1 LTQESITMNKLNIS
15 VRAQART
22 ALACVAVAASMGLA
36 STALAQK
43 VFPSPEAAA
52 DALVAGLATND
63 DAAVRATLGA
73 NYRRFIPADS
83 VSDEDRLDFLA
94 AWSRAHKV
102 VTNGDRAVVEAGRN
116 GWTLPIP
123 LVKSATGWKFDV
135 SAAPEQ
141 MRLRRIGRNELAAI
155 QVALAY
161 TDAQEDYYAANPD
174 RQAVR
179 HYAMRNLSS
188 PGKRDGLY
196 WPALQGEAESPL
208 GAAFAD
214 ARPGMAYHGYLYR
227 VLTAQ
232 GKDAT
237 GGAKNYVRDKLMTEG
252 YALIAWP
259 ERWGD
264 TGVMSFIVS
273 RDGVVHQ
280 KNLGP
285 GTDAAARKVTAYNPD
300 STWERAGAAN

>member
-1 LTQESITMNKLNIS
+1 
-15 VRAQART
+15 
-22 ALACVAVAASMGLA
+22 
-36 STALAQK
+36 
-43 VFPSPEAAA
+43 
-52 DALVAGLATND
+52 
-63 DAAVRATLGA
+63 
-73 NYRRFIPADS
+73 
-83 VSDEDRLDFLA
+83 
-94 AWSRAHKV
+94 V
-102 VTNGDRAVVEAGRN
+102 VNGDRAVVEAGRN

-123 LVKSATGWKFDV
+123 LLKSAAGWKFDV
-135 SAAPEQ
+135 AAAPEQ
-141 MRLRRIGRNELAAI
+141 MRQRRIGRNELAAI

-161 TDAQEDYYAANPD
+161 TDAQDEYYAANPD

-179 HYAMRNLSS
+179 HYAMRSLSS

-196 WPALQGEAESPL
+196 WPALPGEVESPL

-227 VLTAQ
+227 VLKAQ
-232 GKDAT
+232 GKDAP
-237 GGAKNYVRDKLMTEG
+237 GGAKSYVRDGLMTEG

-273 RDGVVHQ
+273 RDGVVYQ

-285 GTDAAARKVTAYNPD
+285 GTDALARKVTAYNPD
-300 STWERAGAAN
+300 SSWEKVEATQ

>member
-1 LTQESITMNKLNIS
+1 MNKANVTLQALS
-15 VRAQART
+15 RA
-22 ALACVAVAASMGLA
+22 ALAAGLALAAAIGLA
-36 STALAQK
+36 STAQAQK
-43 VFPSPEAAA
+43 AFPSPEAAA
-52 DALVAGLATND
+52 EALVAGIATSD
-63 DAAVRATLGA
+63 DDAVRAALGP

-83 VSDEDRLDFLA
+83 VTDEYRLDFLE
-94 AWSRAHKV
+94 AWSRAHRV
-102 VTNGDRAVVEAGRN
+102 VTEGDRAKLEVGRH

-123 LVKSATGWKFDV
+123 LLKSAAGWKFDV
-135 SAAPEQ
+135 AAAPEQ
-141 MRLRRIGRNELAAI
+141 MRQRRIGRNELAAI

-161 TDAQEDYYAANPD
+161 TDAQDEYYAANPD

-179 HYAMRNLSS
+179 HYAMRSLSS

-196 WPALQGEAESPL
+196 WPALPGEVESPL

-227 VLTAQ
+227 VLKAQ
-232 GKDAT
+232 GKDAP
-237 GGAKNYVRDKLMTEG
+237 GGAKSYVRDGLMTEG

-273 RDGVVHQ
+273 RDGVVYQ

-285 GTDAAARKVTAYNPD
+285 GTDALARKVTAYNPD
-300 STWERAGAAN
+300 SSWEKVEATQ

>member
-1 LTQESITMNKLNIS
+1 MNKTNLIQRFRS
-15 VRAQART
+15 RAVIACIALAAAIGLPLTAQAQM
-22 ALACVAVAASMGLA
+22 A
-36 STALAQK
+36 
-43 VFPSPEAAA
+43 FPSPEAAA

-63 DAAVRATLGA
+63 DAAVQTVLGA
-73 NYRRFIPADS
+73 NYRRFIPADA
-83 VSDEDRLDFLA
+83 VSREDRLDFLA

-102 VTNGDRAVVEAGRN
+102 VTEGDRAKIEVGRH

-123 LVKSATGWKFDV
+123 LVKSAAGWKFDV
-135 SAAPEQ
+135 AAAPEQ

-161 TDAQEDYYAANPD
+161 TDAQDEYYAANPD

-179 HYAMRNLSS
+179 HYAMRSLSS

-196 WPALQGEAESPL
+196 WPALPGEEESPL

-227 VLTAQ
+227 VLKAQ
-232 GKDAT
+232 GKDAP
-237 GGAKNYVRDKLMTEG
+237 GGAKSYVRDGLMTEG

-273 RDGVVHQ
+273 RDGVVYQ

-285 GTDAAARKVTAYNPD
+285 GTDALARKVTAFNPD
-300 STWERAGAAN
+300 SSWEKVEANQ

>member
-1 LTQESITMNKLNIS
+1 MKKLNPP
-15 VRAQART
+15 VRALWRT
-22 ALACVAVAASMGLA
+22 ALACVALAASMGLA
-36 STALAQK
+36 SAALAQK
-43 VFPSPEAAA
+43 AFPSPEAAA
-52 DALVAGLATND
+52 DALVTGLATSD
-63 DAAVRATLGA
+63 DAAVREALGA

-83 VSDEDRLDFLA
+83 VSSEDRLDFLE

-102 VTNGDRAVVEAGRN
+102 VTTGDRAVVEVGRY

-123 LVKSATGWKFDV
+123 LVKSAAGWKFDV
-135 SAAPEQ
+135 AASPEQ

-161 TDAQEDYYAANPD
+161 TDAQDEYHAANPD
-174 RQAVR
+174 RQAVK
-179 HYAMRNLSS
+179 HYAMRSLSS
-188 PGKRDGLY
+188 PGRRDGLY
-196 WPALQGEAESPL
+196 WPALPDEEESPL

-214 ARPGMAYHGYLYR
+214 ARDGMAYHGYRYR

-232 GKDAT
+232 GADAP
-237 GGAKNYVRDKLMTEG
+237 GGAKSYVRDGLMTEG

-273 RDGVVHQ
+273 RDGVVYQ

-285 GTDAAARKVTAYNPD
+285 GTDAAAREVKAYNPD
-300 STWERAGAAN
+300 STWERAGAAK